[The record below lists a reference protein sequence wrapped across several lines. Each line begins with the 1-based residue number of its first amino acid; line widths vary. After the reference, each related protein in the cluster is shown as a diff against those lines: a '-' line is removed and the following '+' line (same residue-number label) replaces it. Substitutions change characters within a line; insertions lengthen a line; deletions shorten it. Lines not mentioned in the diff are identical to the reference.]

1 MDVIN
6 NFKKIVG
13 NKNNLILII
22 VLLVILLIAINYIFN
37 EKEKIDNIDNKDVS
51 NKRQDTSI
59 NTNDIESKLEKI
71 ICSIEGV
78 NQANVMVAFST
89 TDKVIPVYDT
99 KENVDT
105 IKEEN
110 KTSTKTTTEKTVA
123 YEDYGSSKSVIIE
136 SKQNA
141 IPTGAI
147 VVVKG
152 NITDTVESE
161 IKQAV
166 SMVTNVAL
174 HKIQLF
180 VN

>member
-1 MDVIN
+1 MDTIN
-6 NFKKIVG
+6 KLKKAIN
-13 NKNNLILII
+13 NKNNLVLII

-37 EKEKIDNIDNKDVS
+37 EKEKIETKDEVRENTSTKDNE
-51 NKRQDTSI
+51 
-59 NTNDIESKLEKI
+59 IESKLEKI
-71 ICSIEGV
+71 IGSIEGV
-78 NQANVMVAFST
+78 ESANVMVAFST
-89 TDKVIPVYDT
+89 TDKIIPVYDT

-123 YEDYGSSKSVIIE
+123 YEDYGSSKSVIVE

-152 NITDTVESE
+152 NITNTVVSE
-161 IKQAV
+161 IKDAV
-166 SMVTNVAL
+166 SMVTGVAL